1 MKNSMVGLSVVVTLL
16 CAFLLVEKNRE
27 VAAIRARI
35 ALADQERESVAAA
48 AALAAKQ
55 TRSLQRQLHESRAE
69 TFAKTAA
76 AEELERQLA
85 GTRPATN
92 TPRTVSDVFHKE
104 VLKEGLKAEARAG
117 MARNVEALFHAGL
130 AEQLHLNADQSAA
143 LRQLL
148 IEKSSILWDK
158 MLVPLTTG
166 EVDDVH
172 MADAGRAIK
181 QELEEKSAQIRALLG
196 DEGYQ
201 AYQSFEK
208 AQPDRE
214 RVQKFSSAEAAAGQ
228 SLTPDQ
234 QSQLFAVM
242 SEEHANFKFRYD
254 PGDPAQMNF
263 ENWRDNFT
271 EEKLQAAGQDLEQLD
286 ERVLQRAQTV
296 LTPDQVAQLRKAF
309 ALEHFHSLVVVR
321 TTLSMMSEK
330 AH

>member
-1 MKNSMVGLSVVVTLL
+1 MKNSMVGLSIVVTLL

-27 VAAIRARI
+27 VAAIRVRI
-35 ALADQERESVAAA
+35 AAADRERESVAAA

-55 TRSLQRQLHESRAE
+55 TRSLQKQLHESRAE
-69 TFAKTAA
+69 AFAKTVA
-76 AEELERQLA
+76 AEELQSA
-85 GTRPATN
+85 NARPATN
-92 TPRTVSDVFHKE
+92 THRTVSDVFHKE
-104 VLKEGLKAEARAG
+104 VLKEGLKAETKAG
-117 MARNVEALFHAGL
+117 VARNVEALFHAGL
-130 AEQLHLNADQSAA
+130 AEQLHLNPDQSAA

-166 EVDDVH
+166 EVDDAH
-172 MADAGRAIK
+172 MADTGRVIK

-234 QSQLFAVM
+234 QNQLFAVM
-242 SEEHANFKFRYD
+242 SDERANFKFRYD
-254 PGDPAQMNF
+254 PGDPAQMDF
-263 ENWRDNFT
+263 EHWRDNFT

-296 LTPDQVAQLRKAF
+296 LTPDQVAQLRKAL
-309 ALEHFHSLVVVR
+309 ALEHFHAQVVVR
-321 TTLSMMSEK
+321 TTLSMMSQND
-330 AH
+330 H

>member
-1 MKNSMVGLSVVVTLL
+1 
-16 CAFLLVEKNRE
+16 
-27 VAAIRARI
+27 
-35 ALADQERESVAAA
+35 
-48 AALAAKQ
+48 
-55 TRSLQRQLHESRAE
+55 
-69 TFAKTAA
+69 
-76 AEELERQLA
+76 
-85 GTRPATN
+85 
-92 TPRTVSDVFHKE
+92 

-228 SLTPDQ
+228 SLAPDQ